1 MSYSLSRLY
10 STRRY
15 KAKKK
20 KQKLILPFQ
29 ENKSRLCSLCKCKI
43 EEKEFMIRKN
53 KDLFHLDCFKK
64 IKIVKGRD
72 EGRID

>member
-1 MSYSLSRLY
+1 MFETNKIYCMDCLEGL
-10 STRRY
+10 
-15 KAKKK
+15 